1 MSNYADKN
9 NMVILKGQIASKP
22 VFSHSCMGET
32 FEEIILKVPR
42 LSNECDYIPLTVS
55 SRLGATFEEGQMIC
69 IVGNFR
75 SYNKLENGKSK
86 LLLTVFVRSFVDPD
100 KIENSNQINITG
112 YICKDP
118 IYRTTPFG
126 REITDCLIAVNRGY
140 NKSDYLPCIAW
151 GRNAVFVAGIG
162 VGEKIELSGRI
173 QSREYQKRISE
184 TEVETRTAYEVSISS
199 IALLSSNN
207 QIGEYEDFEESLEED
222 GEVCFVTN

>member
-1 MSNYADKN
+1 MSNYSDKN

-32 FEEIILKVPR
+32 FEEVIIKVPR
-42 LSNECDYIPLTVS
+42 LSAECDYIPLTVS
-55 SRLGATFEEGQMIC
+55 SRLSGSLELGQMIGV
-69 IVGNFR
+69 VGNFR
-75 SYNKLENGKSK
+75 SYNKLVDGKSK
-86 LLLTVFVRSFVDPD
+86 LLLTVFVRSFVNPD
-100 KIENSNQINITG
+100 EIENSNQINITG
-112 YICKDP
+112 YICKEP

-151 GRNAVFVAGIG
+151 GRNAIFVSNLP

-173 QSREYQKRISE
+173 QSREYQKRISD
-184 TEVETRTAYEVSISS
+184 TNIETRTAYEVSISS
-199 IALLSSNN
+199 IALVSAYSGSEELLVD
-207 QIGEYEDFEESLEED
+207 EDDDVSQ